1 MFLSMH
7 NTALGR
13 GAAMGV
19 YTELTLQEMQD
30 FTRQFNFGDLKSF
43 KGVDAGVENTTYFV
57 SFNQKETVLQI
68 FEEQG
73 FDEIPFFIE
82 LNRRLSDDG
91 VPVALP
97 YTNHEGARMFAIK
110 NKPAALFSRIKG
122 STISPITPDACHQ
135 IGKAL
140 GKMHSATQKYVDL
153 KRENHRWNTW
163 WEGNV
168 RRVLDIVP
176 SKYRNILNDQINRS
190 RSFASDA
197 RQLPQGII
205 HGDLFCDN
213 VLFRNGSLAGIIDF
227 YNACNGSLLFD
238 LAIAINDWCSD
249 ESSRLDTLKTEAM
262 MTGYNR
268 HRPLTDQEISH
279 WPPAVETAA
288 LRFWMLRLVAL
299 ARKREGGPLAPPHVK
314 NPNDFLEILI
324 SRRYDPQC
332 QLISR

>member
-1 MFLSMH
+1 
-7 NTALGR
+7 
-13 GAAMGV
+13 MGV

-43 KGVDAGVENTTYFV
+43 EGVDAGVENTTYFV

-73 FDEIPFFIE
+73 FNEIPFFIE

-97 YTNHEGARMFAIK
+97 LANHEGAFLFAIK
-110 NKPAALFSRIKG
+110 NKPAALLSRVKG
-122 STISPITPDACHQ
+122 STIYPITPEACYQ

-140 GKMHSATQKYVDL
+140 GKMHSATQKYIDL

-168 RRVLDIVP
+168 KRVLDIVP
-176 SKYRNILNDQINRS
+176 PKSRAILGDQIDRS
-190 RSFASDA
+190 RTFASDA
-197 RQLPQGII
+197 ERLPQGII

-213 VLFRNGSLAGIIDF
+213 ALFHSGSLAGIIDF

-249 ESSRLDTLKTEAM
+249 ESSRLDTQKTEAM
-262 MTGYNR
+262 MSGYNR
-268 HRPLTDQEISH
+268 YRPLTDQEISH

-299 ARKREGGPLAPPHVK
+299 ARKRDGGPHAPPHVK
-314 NPNDFLEILI
+314 DPNDFLEILI
-324 SRRYDPQC
+324 SRRHDPQC
-332 QLISR
+332 QLISK

>member
-1 MFLSMH
+1 M
-7 NTALGR
+7 
-13 GAAMGV
+13 
-19 YTELTLQEMQD
+19 
-30 FTRQFNFGDLKSF
+30 
-43 KGVDAGVENTTYFV
+43 ENTTYFV

-82 LNRRLSDDG
+82 LNRRLSGDG

-97 YTNHEGARMFAIK
+97 YKNHEGARLFAIK

-122 STISPITPDACHQ
+122 STISPITPDACHE
-135 IGKAL
+135 IGKTL

-168 RRVLDIVP
+168 KRVLDIVP

-213 VLFRNGSLAGIIDF
+213 ALFHNGSLAGIIDF

-249 ESSRLDTLKTEAM
+249 ESSRLDKLKTKAM

-268 HRPLTDQEISH
+268 YRPLTDQEISH

-288 LRFWMLRLVAL
+288 FAVLDASSGCASPQTRGWPS
-299 ARKREGGPLAPPHVK
+299 GPTTC
-314 NPNDFLEILI
+314 E
-324 SRRYDPQC
+324 RPQ
-332 QLISR
+332 